1 MQITRI
7 YNFFFNY
14 TLRLIVILVILLNIN
29 TQLFAQPDCSSYR
42 SQPFT
47 KIGNDHIYYT
57 PLGYPNE
64 VDISLGYKFF
74 ILEENKNL
82 FYITW
87 SGHYI
92 NIAKYDNNLV
102 LIDSGSVFVEMLD
115 KPYQKSNLRV
125 FVLGESLYVSYLQKN
140 PESTNDKLITMFV
153 QKVNLSTFTL
163 EDNKLTLFTE
173 NINTM
178 QDVYPYVNIRQNLYL
193 GISDNKEYLSILF
206 FERDETAP
214 AVLKYQILNS
224 AFEVKFTG
232 EMPVNEIIDRIA
244 EVETHINNNGAFAVS
259 LKLNKVNRLGE
270 NNDDTF
276 RIFLVNSLN
285 NSSIYDMEDALGYAT
300 NVKLFFTE
308 SILAIDCDWHYYTNE
323 KPSGKVRKIKLLDVQ
338 TGKALPDFSQ
348 NVLVNLPEQEKIN
361 LMYGKSA
368 KSLDELSEEFELE
381 QVHSDLNN
389 NAYFLFSYQIPD
401 KFHTSNLKSD
411 NLFVYYLVKFNGKME
426 NQWAHLIYFPTAIF
440 DKMVFRNNNITLI
453 AKSFSSPGAGNAA
466 DSYDVFKA
474 TNDAGAKNKN
484 KTYELQFNENGES
497 VVKEFLKECGDYY
510 NVFNFESSYFIQ
522 KYQTVILIQTGG
534 EKRISRISY

>member
-7 YNFFFNY
+7 YNFFLNY

-102 LIDSGSVFVEMLD
+102 LTDSGSVFVEMLD

-125 FVLGESLYVSYLQKN
+125 FVLGESLYVAYFLKN

-163 EDNKLTLFTE
+163 EDNKLALFSE

-193 GISDNKEYLSILF
+193 AISDNKEYLSILF

-224 AFEVKFTG
+224 AFEVKFAG

-276 RIFLVNSLN
+276 RIFLVSSIN
-285 NSSIYDMEDALGYAT
+285 NSSTYDMEDALGYAT
-300 NVKLFFTE
+300 DVKLFFTE

-361 LMYGKSA
+361 LKYGKSA
-368 KSLDELSEEFELE
+368 KSLDEHSEEFELE
-381 QVHSDLNN
+381 QVQSDLNN

-440 DKMVFRNNNITLI
+440 DKMVFRDNNIILL
-453 AKSFSSPGAGNAA
+453 AKSFSNPGAGNAA

>member
-224 AFEVKFTG
+224 AFEVKFAG

-381 QVHSDLNN
+381 QVQSYLNN

-440 DKMVFRNNNITLI
+440 DKMVFRDNNITLI
-453 AKSFSSPGAGNAA
+453 AKSFSSPGASNAA